1 VQHAAVIVSGR
12 AYDRRFGLLRCTC
25 ISIVCLALFSGA
37 VHLFATQTGLA
48 MVTMNM
54 EKQTYSMVEQDEIP
68 ALIKAL
74 IKNDMGHRPIM

>member
-1 VQHAAVIVSGR
+1 
-12 AYDRRFGLLRCTC
+12 
-25 ISIVCLALFSGA
+25 
-37 VHLFATQTGLA
+37 